1 MPIAYVYDNEVYIK
15 DVIYSK
21 LAISFTRPYT
31 LQKIIEH
38 KISRVHFE
46 ANNGG
51 DEFADKISEDCRNAG
66 VVCNI
71 TSSRVP
77 PNRSKLDRI
86 LAAAPQI
93 KGTDLNNNTYKVYF
107 LSRSMQGSDY
117 KRFMDCFRTFSQD
130 LNMQGKQHDDAVDS
144 VASLLNNVLNKT
156 RYGVVSSSMSRA
168 SLGF

>member
-38 KISRVHFE
+38 NISRVHFE

-51 DEFADKISEDCRNAG
+51 DEFAEKVSEDCKNAG
-66 VVCNI
+66 ITCNI

-77 PNRSKLDRI
+77 PTRSKLDRI
-86 LAAAPQI
+86 LSVAPQI
-93 KGTDLNNNTYKVYF
+93 KGTDLNNNTYKIYF
-107 LSRSMQGSDY
+107 LSKSMQNGDY
-117 KRFMDCFRTFSQD
+117 KRFMECFRTFSQD
-130 LNMQGKQHDDAVDS
+130 LNMQGKQHDDAIDS
-144 VASLLNNVLNKT
+144 VANLLNNVLGKT
-156 RYGVVSSSMSRA
+156 RYASVSSSISRA
-168 SLGF
+168 SLRI